1 MLMTKSSLLTAC
13 IIQGCCW
20 LLAATGY
27 FYTNGWYTDFL
38 GLLFS
43 FSFLIGHMLSFA
55 WILFLLNLP
64 FTWFRPRVACIVF
77 ITTASLFSFFLAAD
91 LLVFSQ
97 YRFHI
102 GLSLLEMFFGS
113 AGDEIFIFSVGMWMM
128 LAGAA
133 CVLVLAEIGIYLL
146 SQRWTL
152 SKKTAFFILGLWASC
167 FLLYN
172 GLYAWG
178 KFKMVPSIISQQRVL
193 PLAHPLSANRRLEK
207 WGFSPAQDPYFIPQ
221 KGALQYPASP
231 LHCTPPKRPKNI
243 LIFMIDSWRAD
254 TVTPQIMPQLSRWL
268 SKPGMHLFTQHLA
281 GGNSTAGG
289 VFSFFYSIPH
299 SYWDDITSRQIAPPF
314 LQYALELGYTP
325 GIFASSQLTSPE
337 FNRNVFSSIDNLRLG
352 SDGNS
357 SWERDQDAVQDFEH
371 FLQKQDKTRPFL
383 GFIFL
388 DAPHGYSYP
397 ESARRFTPAKQIN
410 YLLLNNN
417 TDPTP
422 YLHQYQNAVYF
433 TDGLID
439 RVLRALQQ
447 QDQLENTFII
457 ITGDHGQELNDSR
470 QNYWG
475 HNSNFS
481 NYQTQVPLVVY
492 DASRPASSTLTHQTS
507 HHDVAPTLLQ
517 ELYNCT
523 NPTLDYALGKN
534 LFDSTPRPF
543 IVFAGHTEKAIRL
556 GNDILVFNEYGG
568 IEQYDQHLK
577 PLTSALP
584 AARVKDGLKAFSRF
598 YK

>member
-1 MLMTKSSLLTAC
+1 M
-13 IIQGCCW
+13 QGCCW

-38 GLLFS
+38 GFLFGL
-43 FSFLIGHMLSFA
+43 SFLIGHVFSFA
-55 WILFLLNLP
+55 LILFLLNLP
-64 FTWFRPRVACIVF
+64 LSWARLRVAGVGF

-91 LLVFSQ
+91 LIVFSQ

-113 AGDEIFIFSVGMWMM
+113 AGDEIFIFSVGMWIM
-128 LAGAA
+128 LAVAVGI
-133 CVLVLAEIGIYLL
+133 LILAEMGLYLL
-146 SQRWTL
+146 SKRWTL
-152 SKKTAFFILGLWASC
+152 PKKAVFLILGLWVGC

-178 KFKMVPSIISQQRVL
+178 KFKMVPSIISQQKVL

-207 WGFSPAQDPYFIPQ
+207 WGFTPAQDPYFIPK
-221 KGALQYPASP
+221 KGSLQYPTNA
-231 LHCTPPKRPKNI
+231 LHCTPPNRPKNI

-254 TVTPQIMPQLSRWL
+254 TLTPQIMPHLSRWL
-268 SKPGMHLFTQHLA
+268 AKPGMHRFTQHIA

-289 VFSFFYSIPH
+289 VFSLFYSIPH
-299 SYWDDITSRQIAPPF
+299 SYWDDITSRQIVPPF

-325 GIFASSQLTSPE
+325 GIFASSQLTSPA
-337 FNRNVFSSIDNLRLG
+337 FNRNVFSSIEPLRLG
-352 SDGNS
+352 SEGNS

-371 FLQKQDKTRPFL
+371 FLQKQDKSQPFF

-397 ESARRFTPAKQIN
+397 QSARRFTPAKEIN

-422 YLHQYQNAVYF
+422 YRNQYQNAVYF
-433 TDGLID
+433 ADGLID
-439 RVLRALQQ
+439 RTLRALEQRG
-447 QDQLENTFII
+447 QLENTFII
-457 ITGDHGQELNDSR
+457 ITADHGQELNDSK

-481 NYQTQVPLVVY
+481 DYQTQVPMVVY
-492 DASRPASSTLTHQTS
+492 NAARTTSSTLTHQTS
-507 HHDVAPTLLQ
+507 HHDVAPTILQ

-523 NPTLDYALGKN
+523 NPTTDYALGKN
-534 LFDSTPRPF
+534 LFDATPRPF

-556 GNDILVFNEYGG
+556 GNDILVFNEFGG
-568 IEQYDQHLK
+568 IEQYDHHLN
-577 PLTSALP
+577 PLSAPLP
-584 AARVKDGLKAFSRF
+584 AAHIKDALKAFSRF